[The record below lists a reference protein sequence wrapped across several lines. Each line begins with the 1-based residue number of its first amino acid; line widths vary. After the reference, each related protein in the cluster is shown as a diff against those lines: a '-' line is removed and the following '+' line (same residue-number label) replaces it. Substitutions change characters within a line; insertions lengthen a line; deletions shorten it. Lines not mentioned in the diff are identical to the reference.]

1 VTRPD
6 RWRATLALL
15 LGTLAHLLTARLT
28 DVVGRDDSRWVFGAR
43 LGSGFVD
50 NARYL
55 FEHAAERPD
64 VRAVWLSTDPETVA
78 TVRAAGYEA
87 YHARSLRGRW
97 LAFRAGVVVVTHG
110 PRDVSLPWTG
120 GAFVANLW
128 HGVPLKTIGFDAE
141 LADRS
146 WLGRHLHRTVAD
158 AVDFVVSPSPMALHW
173 MVTGLGVPRERVH
186 VLPYPRYDPL
196 VGESTGDDAAAD
208 RVAALAE
215 RGPLVCYLPT
225 FRERGADLADRVDV
239 AALDRLL
246 ATRGARLVV
255 KPHPFETATIPDELG
270 HVTALD
276 EAGELSATLRHVDVL
291 VTDYS
296 SVLVDFLLLDRPV
309 VCYAPDLDAYREQR
323 GFYVDYESFVP
334 GPVVTDDDALVDAV
348 GRALDDDPDAPRR
361 RALRRSFLT
370 DPGDHPSET
379 VFAAIRA
386 AAGAR

>member
-1 VTRPD
+1 VTRTD

-15 LGTLAHLLTARLT
+15 LGTLAHVVTARFTNVL
-28 DVVGRDDSRWVFGAR
+28 GRDDSYWVFGAR

-55 FEHAAERPD
+55 FEYAADRPD

-110 PRDVSLPWTG
+110 LRDVSLAWTG
-120 GAFVANLW
+120 GAFVVNLW
-128 HGVPLKTIGFDAE
+128 HGVPLKTVGFDAE

-146 WLGRHLHRTVAD
+146 WLVRRLHRTIAD
-158 AVDFVVSPSPMALHW
+158 AVDLVVSPSPMALHW
-173 MVTGLGVPRERVH
+173 MVTGLGVPRERVR

-196 VGESTGDDAAAD
+196 VGASTGDEAAAD
-208 RVAALAE
+208 RVATLAE

-225 FRERGADLADRVDV
+225 FRERGADLADRVDF

-246 ATRGARLVV
+246 ATRGAQLVV
-255 KPHPFETATIPDELG
+255 KPHPFETATIPDRLDR
-270 HVTALD
+270 VTVLD
-276 EAGELSATLRHVDVL
+276 DAGDLSATLGHVDVL

-296 SVLVDFLLLDRPV
+296 SVLVDFLLLDRPI
-309 VCYAPDLDAYREQR
+309 VCYAPDLAEYREER

-334 GPVVTDDDALVDAV
+334 GPVVADDDALVDAV

-370 DPGDHPSET
+370 DPGDRPSAT
-379 VFAAIRA
+379 VFEAVRA
-386 AAGAR
+386 AAGSR